1 MGIVALFLM
10 VVFYLLLVWWLSSAV
25 DGDGPRKHKSF
36 WWVFFLGII
45 GAVIATLLEIRDK

>member
-25 DGDGPRKHKSF
+25 DGDGAAVGTSQL
-36 WWVFFLGII
+36 VVVETDDIVLNGDGLG
-45 GAVIATLLEIRDK
+45 GKFQ